1 MRAWRLSSEMLEA
14 QLALLREERDRLRR
28 TVRYRVGDA
37 ILRWGRAP
45 WRVVRLASDVA
56 GALRDGRASCRPFLV
71 HGVGPAG
78 KPVAPGSPLF
88 DRLRR
93 LHDEI
98 DALQRTPAFRL
109 GSRLVRLRAPWRLLL
124 ARRRSWRESASW
136 RHRPLPEP
144 APARPAVPRDPSPDG
159 PALACEGPAWFR
171 AMAGADG
178 LPARSENVLLAIDG
192 RPPPRPPP
200 AARRLACW
208 AVDGPP
214 HPDWTDTLRR
224 ADAVFAA
231 DPAVTDRLRATL
243 ERKVT
248 TLPPAVQP
256 LLQNPIGYWNDEQGP
271 PAPWEAG
278 DGDALPPDWAL
289 LQDVARTRDPDA
301 AGAARVGAL
310 LGAPLPEPPA
320 PAWADPDTARL
331 WVRRA
336 RLRRVLR
343 DACLA
348 RRLAGVADELGVEG
362 ANAAP
367 PLASVK
373 LCTNRPA
380 FLPAILA
387 QIAAQTYPRLE
398 LVLTLHGDGF
408 DRDAVDRLVAALPM
422 PVTLLR
428 TPASLT
434 LGESL
439 QVASDHARGDLVV
452 RVDDDDR
459 YGPHYVEDFM
469 LDAGASPAGVF
480 AKTCLPTLFERTG
493 RMILLQLAA
502 EYHYALGGAG
512 GGRMAYRPGVT
523 EHVTWRRTTRSEDA
537 MFARDCVRTGIP
549 ILAGDRFG
557 TVLVRRDPRTHTWQ
571 IRESS
576 MRRSGAVPLPAAARP
591 EDFHV

>member
-1 MRAWRLSSEMLEA
+1 MLDA
-14 QLALLREERDRLRR
+14 QLGLLREERDRLRR

-37 ILRWGRAP
+37 VLRWRRAP
-45 WRVVRLASDVA
+45 WRVVRLVSDVA
-56 GALRDGRASCRPFLV
+56 RALRAGRAPAPAHQCREVRAIGDEAVAGSARVAALRGAWGEVEAILFS
-71 HGVGPAG
+71 PAY
-78 KPVAPGSPLF
+78 
-88 DRLRR
+88 
-93 LHDEI
+93 
-98 DALQRTPAFRL
+98 RL
-109 GSRLVRLRAPWRLLL
+109 GSRVVDWARPWRLL
-124 ARRRSWRESASW
+124 RRPPRSLPDR
-136 RHRPLPEP
+136 LPEP
-144 APARPAVPRDPSPDG
+144 APTRPAVARADPATAPPLAVDG
-159 PALACEGPAWFR
+159 PGWLR
-171 AMAGADG
+171 AMADAEELPREADA
-178 LPARSENVLLAIDG
+178 LLLAVDG
-192 RPPPRPPP
+192 RTPPRPPP

-214 HPDWTDTLRR
+214 HPDWAGTLRR

-231 DPAVTDRLRATL
+231 DPAVAGRLRAKL
-243 ERKVT
+243 GRAVE

-256 LLQNPIGYWNDEQGP
+256 LLQNPIGFWNDEQGP